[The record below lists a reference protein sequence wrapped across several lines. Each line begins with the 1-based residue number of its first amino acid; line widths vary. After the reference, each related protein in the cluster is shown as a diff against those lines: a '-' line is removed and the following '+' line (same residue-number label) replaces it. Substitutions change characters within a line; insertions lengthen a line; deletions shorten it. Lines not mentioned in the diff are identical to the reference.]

1 MYEAVGV
8 KNVDLILPPPQ
19 PPQPMDPSM
28 EHIQAMAGKT
38 FQAFPKQD
46 HKAHIDAHLNF
57 MGTSMVRNNPAI
69 MSVVQKN
76 ILEHISLMAQEQ
88 IQLEF
93 KEEIM
98 ELQQMQ
104 AQMQQQAMTG
114 MPAQPNPMMEQL
126 QVTIEARKSK
136 LIAEM
141 TKDFMEEERK
151 INSAEDVDPLIKLKS
166 REVDLRAMEN
176 ERKKEEGEQK
186 LEIERAKLV
195 QDQVNFDEKMEQ
207 NDEHQ
212 SLRAGVSLAKSG
224 ISQMKVMTGNKP

>member
-1 MYEAVGV
+1 
-8 KNVDLILPPPQ
+8 
-19 PPQPMDPSM
+19 
-28 EHIQAMAGKT
+28 
-38 FQAFPKQD
+38 
-46 HKAHIDAHLNF
+46 
-57 MGTSMVRNNPAI
+57 
-69 MSVVQKN
+69 MSLVQKN

-93 KEEIM
+93 KDEIVQ
-98 ELQQMQ
+98 LQQMQ

-114 MPAQPNPMMEQL
+114 MPPQPNPMMEQL
-126 QVTIEARKSK
+126 QITIESRKSK

-195 QDQVNFDEKMEQ
+195 QDQVTHDEKMEQ
-207 NDEHQ
+207 NEDLAG
-212 SLRAGVSLAKSG
+212 LRAGVSLAKAGVSK
-224 ISQMKVMTGNKP
+224 MKVMTNS